1 MQDLLGKCSF
11 QDWKLIPAFGWM
23 SFHSDEL
30 RKEARQLKKELLA
43 IKQRK
48 EDGVKKEEDV
58 TEGECL
64 CHKITA
70 VYFSHMV

>member
-1 MQDLLGKCSF
+1 
-11 QDWKLIPAFGWM
+11 M

-64 CHKITA
+64 CHEITA
-70 VYFSHMV
+70 VCLFIDRIWKAESVSESVIYFSHMV